1 MSFLP
6 WTEFLLTDGSARKES
21 LIMSP
26 DVSFCPTNFSNLK
39 ILSGNSLHVFTGI
52 RESGAQIMNQLPKWM
67 LNATQSSNWGWVFF
81 FCFFFN
87 QSMIKITCKL
97 LKLWIK
103 QSSSRLCVASDWDLL
118 ACDLHD
124 ALSLLTV
131 SQHIKFSVCVTSP
144 PTTANAPVM
153 LRFKQRW
160 GEIDTDSMTETDGQM
175 KRKQRLSHMRRQINS
190 GLNWEVSNG
199 GPSHFS
205 KTMSSELDTVV
216 LPSLLRGPVS
226 VQSRCPPPPP
236 LRPSPHYLLA
246 PLKQT
251 HTSTALA
258 PTPHECSQSHYHN
271 AMHQ

>member
-1 MSFLP
+1 
-6 WTEFLLTDGSARKES
+6 
-21 LIMSP
+21 
-26 DVSFCPTNFSNLK
+26 
-39 ILSGNSLHVFTGI
+39 
-52 RESGAQIMNQLPKWM
+52 MNAKC
-67 LNATQSSNWGWVFF
+67 NAIFRLGVVFF
-81 FCFFFN
+81 FL
-87 QSMIKITCKL
+87 IKITCKL

-103 QSSSRLCVASDWDLL
+103 QSSSRLCVALDWDLL

-124 ALSLLTV
+124 ALSLLSV

-160 GEIDTDSMTETDGQM
+160 GEIDTDSVTETDGQM
-175 KRKQRLSHMRRQINS
+175 KRKQKLSHLRRQINS
-190 GLNWEVSNG
+190 GLNWEVANG

-216 LPSLLRGPVS
+216 LPSLLGGPVS
-226 VQSRCPPPPP
+226 VQSRCPSPP
-236 LRPSPHYLLA
+236 SAPHPIISSL
-246 PLKQT
+246 PWNRRT

-258 PTPHECSQSHYHN
+258 PTPHEGSQSHYHN